1 MTATLTDELPPAGE
15 APEPE
20 APVEAQHDRRRTGF
34 GVATILLGLVMLVS
48 FGLGSESGLD
58 STFTFSRKDVLTQVP
73 DLTMPARATVLPLAI
88 LVIVAGIV
96 VVATAWGRR
105 YAYLVFG
112 VSAALFT
119 IALLIWAARDGSV
132 SIIGLIDGAVFRST
146 PLALGALAGL
156 LCERSGVV
164 NIAIEGMLLTAAFTA
179 AITSAAAG
187 SPWVGLGA
195 GMAAGL
201 VLGAFLGVLSIKY
214 QVDQIIGG
222 TVINLFALG
231 MTSYLAAQI
240 LADYPNL
247 NEPASFTPFGIPLLD
262 RLPVLGPVLFDNT
275 IYAYIMFGLV
285 IVLWWALFRTRWG
298 LRVRSVGEHPRAADT
313 VGIKV
318 LRTRYRSVMMG
329 GVVAGIGGT
338 WFTLDATGS
347 FTENMTFG
355 KGYIAL
361 AALIFGRWHPVGA
374 FLAALLFGFTE
385 ELQTRLALLDTPIPS
400 DFLLMLPYIVTI
412 VVVAGL
418 VGRSRPPA
426 ADGQPYVAG

>member
-1 MTATLTDELPPAGE
+1 MTATVTDELPPADE

-20 APVEAQHDRRRTGF
+20 VPAEAQHDRRRTGF
-34 GVATILLGLVMLVS
+34 GVATILLGVVMLVS
-48 FGLGSESGLD
+48 FGFGSQSGLD
-58 STFTFSRKDVLTQVP
+58 STFTFSREGVLTQVP
-73 DLTMPARATVLPLAI
+73 DLTMPARTTVIPLAVVVI
-88 LVIVAGIV
+88 LAGIAV
-96 VVATAWGRR
+96 VSGWARR

-119 IALLIWAARDGSV
+119 IALLIWAGRDGSV
-132 SIIGLIDGAVFRST
+132 SIIGLIDGTVFRST

-156 LCERSGVV
+156 LCERAGVI

-179 AITSAAAG
+179 GITSAASD
-187 SPWVGLGA
+187 SPWVGLAA

-201 VLGAFLGVLSIKY
+201 VLGAFLGVLSIRY
-214 QVDQIIGG
+214 RVDQIIGG
-222 TVINLFALG
+222 TVINLLAAGL
-231 MTSYLAAQI
+231 TAYLAAQI
-240 LADYPNL
+240 LADYEDL
-247 NEPASFTPFGIPLLD
+247 NQPASFSPLGIPLLD

-275 IYAYIMFGLV
+275 IYAYVMFGLV
-285 IVLWWALFRTRWG
+285 IVLWWGLFRTRWG

-313 VGIKV
+313 VGINV
-318 LRTRYRSVMMG
+318 LRTRYRAVMLG

-347 FTENMTFG
+347 FTENMTAG

-374 FLAALLFGFTE
+374 FMAALLFGFTE